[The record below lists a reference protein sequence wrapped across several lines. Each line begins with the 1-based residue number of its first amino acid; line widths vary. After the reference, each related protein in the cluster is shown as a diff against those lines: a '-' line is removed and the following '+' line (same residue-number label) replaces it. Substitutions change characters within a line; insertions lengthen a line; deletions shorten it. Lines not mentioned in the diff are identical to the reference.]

1 MVVSGERWNIPRC
14 WIIHVGQDVIGL
26 PLSSSA
32 FPECACLFLLIKF
45 PYTGRLSVVVPCWI
59 IEGIDTF
66 LLVQVRSGSLFR
78 FLALREVS
86 VRGNGV
92 RFALR
97 IFNVP
102 DTCNWRLRC
111 GCVTVIRVFKWLNK
125 WNSGDWGGGGE
136 LRMEENKKERIKD
149 E

>member
-1 MVVSGERWNIPRC
+1 MV
-14 WIIHVGQDVIGL
+14 
-26 PLSSSA
+26 
-32 FPECACLFLLIKF
+32 CLFLLIKF
-45 PYTGRLSVVVPCWI
+45 PYTARLSVVVLCWI

-102 DTCNWRLRC
+102 DACNWRLRC
-111 GCVTVIRVFKWLNK
+111 GCVSVIRVFK
-125 WNSGDWGGGGE
+125 
-136 LRMEENKKERIKD
+136 
-149 E
+149 